1 MSASKPTATRNP
13 KFRLIAVSHK
23 YKLSISHY
31 SKRTLLKAVMIKINQ
46 KIDNSLK
53 HKTECLILPCLEI
66 KKPTGLLKEIDDNL
80 QGAISAAFGNKRFS
94 GKPNQTLLLNSTGK
108 ASNILLLGMGN
119 VKEVTAEKIRQ
130 AAATAVK
137 VLEKSKFKSVAA
149 DLSAFE
155 SLGKGK
161 SGLYGELAGAVAEGA
176 GLALYHFDNYKS
188 KDEDDPP
195 VRLEKLTL
203 LTTSKTQQT
212 TVEKS
217 IARAEKIVNAV
228 HIARD
233 LISHPGNTVT
243 PTYLAEHAKKM
254 ARKNKITCKVLGKK
268 EMEKLGMGSLLGVAQ
283 GSDEPPALIVLEYKG
298 AAKKMAPTVIVG
310 KGITFDTGGISLKP
324 GGSMDEMKMDMS
336 GAATTLATLELV
348 ASLKLKANVVGIVAA
363 AENMPSGSAIKPG
376 DILKSMS
383 GKTIEVLNTDAE
395 GRLVLADALTYAQRY
410 KPKEVIDLAT
420 LTGAVLHA
428 LGHQAAAVLG
438 NNPAM
443 IQKLKDAGE
452 ATGERVWELP
462 LWEEHEKAMKSDIAD
477 LKNIASPGVGAGTT
491 MGAAFLKPF
500 AGDQPWTHIDIA
512 GTAWGFDRPYTNKG
526 ASGFG
531 VRLLLSY
538 LEKNC

>member
-1 MSASKPTATRNP
+1 
-13 KFRLIAVSHK
+13 
-23 YKLSISHY
+23 
-31 SKRTLLKAVMIKINQ
+31 MIKINQ
-46 KIDNSLK
+46 KIEQSLN

-80 QGAISAAFGNKRFS
+80 QGAVSVAIENKRFS
-94 GKPNQTLLLNSTGK
+94 GKPNQTLLLNSIG
-108 ASNILLLGMGN
+108 SNILLLGLGK

-137 VLEKSKFKSVAA
+137 LLEKSKFKSVAA

-188 KDEDDPP
+188 KDENDDPP
-195 VRLEKLTL
+195 FRLEKLTL
-203 LTTSKTQQT
+203 LITSKTRKT
-212 TVEKS
+212 AVEKS

-283 GSDEPPALIVLEYKG
+283 GSDEPPALIVLEYNG
-298 AAKKMAPTVIVG
+298 AAKKKAPTVIVG

-324 GGSMDEMKMDMS
+324 GGGMDEMKMDMS
-336 GAATTLATLELV
+336 GSATTLAILELV
-348 ASLKLKANVVGIVAA
+348 ASLKLKVNVVGIVAA

-410 KPKEVIDLAT
+410 NPKEVIDLAT

-428 LGHQAAAVLG
+428 LGHHAAAVIG

-443 IQKLKDAGE
+443 IQKLKDSGE

-462 LWEEHEKAMKSDIAD
+462 LWEEHEKATKSDIAD

-500 AGDQPWTHIDIA
+500 AGEQPWTHIDIA

-531 VRLLLSY
+531 VRLLLNY
-538 LEKNC
+538 LEKNH

>member
-1 MSASKPTATRNP
+1 
-13 KFRLIAVSHK
+13 
-23 YKLSISHY
+23 
-31 SKRTLLKAVMIKINQ
+31 MIKINQ
-46 KIDNSLK
+46 KIEQSLN

-80 QGAISAAFGNKRFS
+80 QGAISAAIENKRFS
-94 GKPNQTLLLNSTGK
+94 GKPNQTLLLNSTG
-108 ASNILLLGMGN
+108 SNILLLGLGKT
-119 VKEVTAEKIRQ
+119 KEVTTEKIRQ

-155 SLGKGK
+155 AIGKGK

-188 KDEDDPP
+188 KDEDD

-212 TVEKS
+212 AVEKS
-217 IARAEKIVNAV
+217 IARAGKIVNAV

-283 GSDEPPALIVLEYKG
+283 GSDEPPALIVLEYNG
-298 AAKKMAPTVIVG
+298 AAKKKAPTVIVG

-324 GGSMDEMKMDMS
+324 GGGMDEMKMDMS
-336 GAATTLATLELV
+336 GSATTLATLELV
-348 ASLKLKANVVGIVAA
+348 ASLKLKVNVVGIVAA

-428 LGHQAAAVLG
+428 LGHQAAAVIG

-462 LWEEHEKAMKSDIAD
+462 LWEEHEKATKSDIAD

-531 VRLLLSY
+531 VRLLLNY
-538 LEKNC
+538 LEKTR

>member
-1 MSASKPTATRNP
+1 
-13 KFRLIAVSHK
+13 
-23 YKLSISHY
+23 
-31 SKRTLLKAVMIKINQ
+31 MIKINQ
-46 KIDNSLK
+46 KIEQPLN

-80 QGAISAAFGNKRFS
+80 QGAISAALKNKRFS
-94 GKPNQTLLLNSTGK
+94 GKPNQTLLFNSTGK
-108 ASNILLLGMGN
+108 ASHILLLGIGKT
-119 VKEVTAEKIRQ
+119 KEVTAEKIRQ

-149 DLSAFE
+149 DLSDFE
-155 SLGKGK
+155 SLGKGR

-188 KDEDDPP
+188 KDEDDA
-195 VRLEKLTL
+195 RLEKLTL
-203 LTTSKTQQT
+203 LTTSKAQQA

-217 IARAEKIVNAV
+217 IVRAEKIVHAV

-268 EMEKLGMGSLLGVAQ
+268 EMKKLGMGSLLGVAQ
-283 GSDEPPALIVLEYKG
+283 GSDEPPALIVLEYNG
-298 AAKKMAPTVIVG
+298 AAKKKAPTVIVG
-310 KGITFDTGGISLKP
+310 KGVTFDTGGISLKP

-428 LGHQAAAVLG
+428 LGHHAAAVIG

-452 ATGERVWELP
+452 ATGESVWELP
-462 LWEEHEKAMKSDIAD
+462 LWEEHEKATKSDIAD

-531 VRLLLSY
+531 VRLLLNY
-538 LEKNC
+538 LEKTH

>member
-1 MSASKPTATRNP
+1 
-13 KFRLIAVSHK
+13 
-23 YKLSISHY
+23 
-31 SKRTLLKAVMIKINQ
+31 MIKINQ
-46 KIDNSLK
+46 KIDQSLK

-137 VLEKSKFKSVAA
+137 VLEKSKFKSVAV

-155 SLGKGK
+155 SLGNG
-161 SGLYGELAGAVAEGA
+161 GLYGELAGAVAEGA

-195 VRLEKLTL
+195 VRMEKLTL

-268 EMEKLGMGSLLGVAQ
+268 EMKKLGMGSLLGVAQ

>member
-1 MSASKPTATRNP
+1 
-13 KFRLIAVSHK
+13 
-23 YKLSISHY
+23 
-31 SKRTLLKAVMIKINQ
+31 MIKINQ
-46 KIDNSLK
+46 KIEQSLN

-66 KKPTGLLKEIDDNL
+66 KKPKGLLKEIDDNL
-80 QGAISAAFGNKRFS
+80 QGVISAAFKNKRFS
-94 GKPNQTLLLNSTGK
+94 GKPNQTLLLNSAGN
-108 ASNILLLGMGN
+108 ASNILLLGIGKA
-119 VKEVTAEKIRQ
+119 KEATAEKICQ

-137 VLEKSKFKSVAA
+137 VLEKSKFKTVAA
-149 DLSAFE
+149 NLSALE

-161 SGLYGELAGAVAEGA
+161 STLYGELAGAVAEGA

-188 KDEDDPP
+188 KDDDPP

-203 LTTSKTQQT
+203 LTTTKTQQK

-243 PTYLAEHAKKM
+243 PAYLAEYAKKM

-268 EMEKLGMGSLLGVAQ
+268 EMKKLGMGSLLGVAQ
-283 GSDEPPALIVLEYKG
+283 GSDEPPALIVLEYNG
-298 AAKKMAPTVIVG
+298 AAKKKAPTVIVG
-310 KGITFDTGGISLKP
+310 KGVTFDTGGISLKP

-348 ASLKLKANVVGIVAA
+348 ASLKLKANIVGIVAA

-410 KPKEVIDLAT
+410 NPKEVIDLAT

-428 LGHQAAAVLG
+428 LGHQAAAVIG

-443 IQKLKDAGE
+443 IQKIKDAGE
-452 ATGERVWELP
+452 VTGERVWELP
-462 LWEEHEKAMKSDIAD
+462 LWEEHEKAAKSDIAD
-477 LKNIASPGVGAGTT
+477 LKNIASSGFGAGTS

-500 AGDQPWTHIDIA
+500 AGEQPWTHIDIA

-526 ASGFG
+526 PSGFG
-531 VRLLLSY
+531 VRLLLHY
-538 LEKNC
+538 LEKSP

>member
-1 MSASKPTATRNP
+1 
-13 KFRLIAVSHK
+13 
-23 YKLSISHY
+23 
-31 SKRTLLKAVMIKINQ
+31 MIKINQ
-46 KIDNSLK
+46 KIEPSLN
-53 HKTECLILPCLEI
+53 HKTECLILPCVEI
-66 KKPTGLLKEIDDNL
+66 KKTTGLLKEIDDSL
-80 QGAISAAFGNKRFS
+80 QGAISAAIKNKRFS

-108 ASNILLLGMGN
+108 ASNILLLGIGEA
-119 VKEVTAEKIRQ
+119 KEVTAEKICQ

-149 DLSAFE
+149 DLSALE
-155 SLGKGK
+155 SIAKGK

-188 KDEDDPP
+188 KDKDD
-195 VRLEKLTL
+195 VQLEKLTL
-203 LTTSKTQQT
+203 LNTSKAQQSS
-212 TVEKS
+212 VEKS
-217 IARAEKIVNAV
+217 ISRAEKIVHAV

-268 EMEKLGMGSLLGVAQ
+268 EMKKLGMGSLLGVAQ
-283 GSDEPPALIVLEYKG
+283 GSDEPPALIVLEYNG
-298 AAKKMAPTVIVG
+298 AGKKKAPTVIVG

-324 GGSMDEMKMDMS
+324 GGGMDEMKMDMS
-336 GAATTLATLELV
+336 GSATTLATLELV
-348 ASLKLKANVVGIVAA
+348 ASLKLKVNIVGIVAA

-428 LGHQAAAVLG
+428 LGHQAAAVIG

-462 LWEEHEKAMKSDIAD
+462 LWDEHEKATKSDIAD

-531 VRLLLSY
+531 VRLLLNY
-538 LEKNC
+538 LEKTR

>member
-1 MSASKPTATRNP
+1 
-13 KFRLIAVSHK
+13 
-23 YKLSISHY
+23 
-31 SKRTLLKAVMIKINQ
+31 MIKINQ
-46 KIDNSLK
+46 KIEKSLN

-80 QGAISAAFGNKRFS
+80 QGAISAAFKNKRFS

-108 ASNILLLGMGN
+108 ASNILLLGIGKA
-119 VKEVTAEKIRQ
+119 KEVTAEKICQ

-149 DLSAFE
+149 DLSDFE
-155 SLGKGK
+155 SLGKG
-161 SGLYGELAGAVAEGA
+161 GLYGELAGAVSEGA

-188 KDEDDPP
+188 KDKDDPP
-195 VRLEKLTL
+195 VRMEKLTL
-203 LTTSKTQQT
+203 LTSKAQQT
-212 TVEKS
+212 AVEKS
-217 IARAEKIVNAV
+217 IVRAEKIVNAV

-233 LISHPGNTVT
+233 LVSHPGNTVT

-268 EMEKLGMGSLLGVAQ
+268 EMKKLGMGSLLGVAQ
-283 GSDEPPALIVLEYKG
+283 GSDEPPALIVLEYNG
-298 AAKKMAPTVIVG
+298 AAKKQAPTVIVG

-324 GGSMDEMKMDMS
+324 GGGMDEMKMDMS
-336 GAATTLATLELV
+336 GSATTLATLELV
-348 ASLKLKANVVGIVAA
+348 ASLKLKVNVVGIVAA

-428 LGHQAAAVLG
+428 LGHQAAAVIG

-462 LWEEHEKAMKSDIAD
+462 LWEEHEKATKSDIAD
-477 LKNIASPGVGAGTT
+477 LKNIASPGVGAGST

-531 VRLLLSY
+531 VRLLLNY
-538 LEKNC
+538 LENNR